1 PWNDLLFA
9 PAPIILINPRNLLH
23 IWDRQTGEPVKLSA
37 SYHAIGLWGLAFSPD
52 SSQLAVA
59 IHKHISLI
67 DIRERQEIHRF
78 ECGSNCEAPVFSPD
92 GKFIAAYSWSGL
104 AFHTRGF
111 IQIWDVETGRKR
123 AMNTVLTA
131 CGCSIAFAP
140 RARPWRRRNSTTAS
154 LSG

>member
-1 PWNDLLFA
+1 
-9 PAPIILINPRNLLH
+9 
-23 IWDRQTGEPVKLSA
+23 
-37 SYHAIGLWGLAFSPD
+37 
-52 SSQLAVA
+52 
-59 IHKHISLI
+59 HKHISLI
-67 DIRERQEIHRF
+67 DIRESQEIHRF
-78 ECGSNCEAPVFSPD
+78 ECGSNCETPVFSTD

-140 RARPWRRRNSTTAS
+140 SSQTLATPQLDNSLPFWDVVSGQEVRRLPFPNGAPCAFVFTPDGKALIGGGPEHNPVAHIWDANT
-154 LSG
+154 